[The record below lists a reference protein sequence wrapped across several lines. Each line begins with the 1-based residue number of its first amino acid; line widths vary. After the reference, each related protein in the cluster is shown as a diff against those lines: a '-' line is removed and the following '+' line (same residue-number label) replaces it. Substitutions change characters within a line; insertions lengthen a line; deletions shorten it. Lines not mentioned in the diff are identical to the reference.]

1 MSKFNKHTRKYN
13 ITEQNLIGFDEIIA
27 SIPKSIK
34 KSMVLYITTWQ
45 EKPDD
50 LQQTDTMTTKP
61 EWFKEFEEKQE
72 KRWKEQ
78 EKRWEEQEKRWEKQE
93 KRWKEQEKFNERI
106 LVLVESL
113 VQRVEKIEKR
123 LDVIEKRVENIE
135 HRLDKLE
142 SRINNLVIKNN
153 LKE

>member
-27 SIPKSIK
+27 SIPKNIK

-50 LQQTDTMTTKP
+50 PQQTNTMTTKP

-72 KRWKEQ
+72 KRWEEQ
-78 EKRWEEQEKRWEKQE
+78 EKRWEEQEK
-93 KRWKEQEKFNERI
+93 FNERI
-106 LVLVESL
+106 LALVESL
-113 VQRVEKIEKR
+113 VQRVENIEKR

-142 SRINNLVIKNN
+142 SRINNLVVKNN
-153 LKE
+153 LRE

>member
-1 MSKFNKHTRKYN
+1 MKGQRRYFFMRKTNKKLQKIKVNEDDFKDFSR
-13 ITEQNLIGFDEIIA
+13 IV
-27 SIPKSIK
+27 SIPKNLK

-45 EKPDD
+45 EVPDD

-78 EKRWEEQEKRWEKQE
+78 EK
-93 KRWKEQEKFNERI
+93 FNERI
-106 LVLVESL
+106 LALVESL
-113 VQRVEKIEKR
+113 VQ
-123 LDVIEKRVENIE
+123 RVENIE

-142 SRINNLVIKNN
+142 SRIDNLVIKNK
-153 LKE
+153 LRE

>member
-1 MSKFNKHTRKYN
+1 MSKFNKRTRKYN

-27 SIPKSIK
+27 SIPKNIK

-45 EKPDD
+45 EVPDD
-50 LQQTDTMTTKP
+50 PQQTDTMTTKP

-72 KRWKEQ
+72 KRW
-78 EKRWEEQEKRWEKQE
+78 EEQEKRWE
-93 KRWKEQEKFNERI
+93 EQEKFNERI

-113 VQRVEKIEKR
+113 VQRVENIEKR

>member
-27 SIPKSIK
+27 SIPKNIK

-72 KRWKEQ
+72 KRWDE
-78 EKRWEEQEKRWEKQE
+78 QE
-93 KRWKEQEKFNERI
+93 KRWKEQEKFNEKI
-106 LVLVESL
+106 LGLVEM
-113 VQRVEKIEKR
+113 IIKR
-123 LDVIEKRVENIE
+123 ID
-135 HRLDKLE
+135 
-142 SRINNLVIKNN
+142 NLVIKNN

>member
-27 SIPKSIK
+27 SIPKNIK

-78 EKRWEEQEKRWEKQE
+78 KKRWEEQRKFNEKQE
-93 KRWKEQEKFNERI
+93 KRWEEQEKFNERI
-106 LVLVESL
+106 LALIESL
-113 VQRVEKIEKR
+113 VQRI
-123 LDVIEKRVENIE
+123 ENIE

-153 LKE
+153 LRE

>member
-27 SIPKSIK
+27 SIPKNIN

-50 LQQTDTMTTKP
+50 PQQTDTMTTKP

-72 KRWKEQ
+72 KRWE
-78 EKRWEEQEKRWEKQE
+78 
-93 KRWKEQEKFNERI
+93 EQEKFNERI
-106 LVLVESL
+106 LALVESL
-113 VQRVEKIEKR
+113 VQRIENIEKR

-153 LKE
+153 LRE

>member
-1 MSKFNKHTRKYN
+1 MKTNKKLQKIKVNEDDFKDFSR
-13 ITEQNLIGFDEIIA
+13 IV
-27 SIPKSIK
+27 SIPKNLN
-34 KSMVLYITTWQ
+34 KSMILYITTWQ
-45 EKPDD
+45 EVPDD
-50 LQQTDTMTTKP
+50 PQQTDTMTTKP

-78 EKRWEEQEKRWEKQE
+78 QKFNEKQEKRWEK
-93 KRWKEQEKFNERI
+93 QEKFNERI

-113 VQRVEKIEKR
+113 VQRVEN
-123 LDVIEKRVENIE
+123 IEKRVENIE

-153 LKE
+153 LRE

>member
-1 MSKFNKHTRKYN
+1 MEGQTYIHMPKTNKHTKKIF
-13 ITEQNLIGFDEIIA
+13 ITEKNLIGLDEVIA
-27 SIPKSIK
+27 SIPKNLK

-50 LQQTDTMTTKP
+50 PQDTDTMTTKP
-61 EWFKEFEEKQE
+61 EWFKEFEE
-72 KRWKEQ
+72 EQ
-78 EKRWEEQEKRWEKQE
+78 NKRWEEQR
-93 KRWKEQEKFNERI
+93 KFNERI
-106 LVLVESL
+106 LGLVESL
-113 VQRVEKIEKR
+113 VQ
-123 LDVIEKRVENIE
+123 RVENIE

>member
-27 SIPKSIK
+27 SIPKNIK

-50 LQQTDTMTTKP
+50 PQQTNTMLTKP

-72 KRWKEQ
+72 KRWEEQRKFNEKQ
-78 EKRWEEQEKRWEKQE
+78 EKRWEEQK
-93 KRWKEQEKFNERI
+93 KFNERI
-106 LVLVESL
+106 LAL
-113 VQRVEKIEKR
+113 IEMLIKR
-123 LDVIEKRVENIE
+123 ID
-135 HRLDKLE
+135 
-142 SRINNLVIKNN
+142 NLVIKNN